1 MEEHF
6 GDSPVEGQ
14 VVEIPLSTTGF
25 IHVRWLF
32 GISEPSTVGFI
43 QPPNEGKDYT
53 WYISGIFPA
62 YKG

>member
-1 MEEHF
+1 M
-6 GDSPVEGQ
+6 
-14 VVEIPLSTTGF
+14 EIPLTDDGF
-25 IHVRWLF
+25 HRCQVVGN

-53 WYISGIFPA
+53 WYISSIFLA